1 MLTGHANYL
10 SARRNLG
17 SIGVDRETNH
27 EHTRHSGYGATV
39 FVASATCSPPTDSGS
54 RVLFAET
61 KPVDRT
67 SIVSG
72 FDANIS
78 DTDVAVFPKMQ
89 RVDQPYPPLTA
100 RNVGIADDD
109 SVPGL
114 EIPLLG
120 VPLLHCDERRDIVLH
135 PRLPKQIRKTLN
147 ISVTLRR

>member
-78 DTDVAVFPKMQ
+78 DTDVDVVSQDA
-89 RVDQPYPPLTA
+89 T
-100 RNVGIADDD
+100 
-109 SVPGL
+109 
-114 EIPLLG
+114 
-120 VPLLHCDERRDIVLH
+120 RRS
-135 PRLPKQIRKTLN
+135 TLSS
-147 ISVTLRR
+147 IDRAECWDRR